1 MMKRTQIYLTDEER
15 KALRLI
21 AERLDQSQSEI
32 IRVAVDRYVARF
44 QGENR
49 LDLLRRARGMWK
61 ERTDLPDFQILRGE
75 LDRYTGT
82 EE

>member
-1 MMKRTQIYLTDEER
+1 MKQTQIYLTNEER

-32 IRVAVDRYVARF
+32 IRGAVDRYVARF
-44 QGENR
+44 QSENR

-61 ERTDLPDFQILRGE
+61 DRTDLPDFQILRGE
-75 LDRYTGT
+75 LDRYTDT
-82 EE
+82 NE